1 MFRYTLRRILLMI
14 PTFIGASALIFVAG
28 FALPGDPVSA
38 FGGERALS
46 ENTRQILEERYRLD
60 QPLIN
65 QYVGYMSDVV
75 LHFDLGESVLRR
87 RPVKD
92 IFWDAFP
99 NTVRLALLAVT
110 IEIAIGLVAGVLAA
124 LRKGRFIDQL
134 VLVSTTLVVSIPV
147 FVLGFASQN
156 LLGVKF
162 HIFPI
167 AGLNE
172 GFKSYLLPAFV
183 LAALSLAYVARLTRT
198 SLVETMR
205 SDYIQTAR
213 AKGLRPSRVIGRHG
227 LRNALIPVVTYI
239 GIDLAFLMGGAI
251 VTETVFNIPG
261 AGFAL
266 VRAIGTRDNAIVVG
280 FTLAAVMIFLIVSLV
295 IDLLYAVLDP
305 RIRYE

>member
-1 MFRYTLRRILLMI
+1 MFRFTVRRVLLMI
-14 PTFIGASALIFVAG
+14 PTFIGASAIIFFAG

-38 FGGERALS
+38 FGGERELS
-46 ENTRQILEERYRLD
+46 DSTRAVLEERYRLD
-60 QPLIN
+60 QPLLN
-65 QYVGYMSDVV
+65 QYVGYMSDLV
-75 LHFDLGESVLRR
+75 LDFDLGESVLRR
-87 RPVKD
+87 RPVND
-92 IFWDAFP
+92 IFWEAFP
-99 NTVRLALLAVT
+99 NTARLALLAVA
-110 IEIAIGLVAGVLAA
+110 IEIVIGLAAGVLAA

-134 VLVSTTLVVSIPV
+134 VLVSTTLVVAIPV
-147 FVLGFASQN
+147 FVLGFASQV
-156 LLGVKF
+156 LLGVKLGW
-162 HIFPI
+162 FPI

-205 SDYIQTAR
+205 QDYVRTAQ

-261 AGFAL
+261 VGFAL

-280 FTLAAVMIFLIVSLV
+280 FTLAAVIMFLLISLI

>member
-1 MFRYTLRRILLMI
+1 MFRYTVRRTLLMI
-14 PTFIGASALIFVAG
+14 PTFIGASAIIFFAG

-46 ENTRQILEERYRLD
+46 EATRQVLEERYRLD

-65 QYVGYMSDVV
+65 QYLGYMSDVV
-75 LHFDLGESVLRR
+75 LHQDLGESVLRR
-87 RPVKD
+87 RSVND

-99 NTVRLALLAVT
+99 NTFRLAMLAAA
-110 IEIAIGLVAGVLAA
+110 IEIVIGLAAGVLAA
-124 LRKGRFIDQL
+124 LRKGKFIDQL
-134 VLVSTTLVVSIPV
+134 VLISTTLVVSIPV
-147 FVLGFASQN
+147 FVLAFASQIYFGVE
-156 LLGVKF
+156 LG
-162 HIFPI
+162 IFPI

-172 GFKSYLLPAFV
+172 GLKSYLLPAFV

-205 SDYIQTAR
+205 SDYIRTAQ

-239 GIDLAFLMGGAI
+239 GIDIAVLMGGAI

-280 FTLAAVMIFLIVSLV
+280 FTLAAVIIFLLVSLL

>member
-1 MFRYTLRRILLMI
+1 MFRFTVRRTLLMI
-14 PTFIGASALIFVAG
+14 PTFIGASAIIFFAG

-46 ENTRQILEERYRLD
+46 PATRQVLEKRYRLD

-65 QYVGYMSDVV
+65 QYIGYMGDVV
-75 LHFDLGESVLRR
+75 LRQDLGESVLKRR
-87 RPVKD
+87 SVNS

-99 NTVRLALLAVT
+99 NTVRLASLAVS
-110 IEIAIGLVAGVLAA
+110 IEIVIGLAAGVLAA

-134 VLVSTTLVVSIPV
+134 VLISTTLIVAIPV

-156 LLGVKF
+156 LLGVRF
-162 HIFPI
+162 RIFPI

-172 GFKSYLLPAFV
+172 GLKSYLLPAFV

-205 SDYIQTAR
+205 QDYIRTAQ

-227 LRNALIPVVTYI
+227 LRNALVPVITYI
-239 GIDLAFLMGGAI
+239 GIDLAALMGGAI

-261 AGFAL
+261 VGFAL

-280 FTLAAVMIFLIVSLV
+280 FTLAAVMIFLVVSLL

>member
-1 MFRYTLRRILLMI
+1 MFRFTARRVLLMI
-14 PTFIGASALIFVAG
+14 PTFIGASAIIFFAG

-38 FGGERALS
+38 FGGERELS
-46 ENTRQILEERYRLD
+46 DSTRAVLEERYRLD
-60 QPLIN
+60 QPLLN
-65 QYVGYMSDVV
+65 QYVGYMSDLV
-75 LHFDLGESVLRR
+75 LDFDLGESVLRR
-87 RPVKD
+87 RPVND
-92 IFWDAFP
+92 IFWEAFP
-99 NTVRLALLAVT
+99 NTARLALLAVA
-110 IEIAIGLVAGVLAA
+110 IEIVIGLAAGVLAA

-134 VLVSTTLVVSIPV
+134 VLVSTTLVVAIPV
-147 FVLGFASQN
+147 FVLGFASQV
-156 LLGVKF
+156 LLGVKLGW
-162 HIFPI
+162 FPI

-205 SDYIQTAR
+205 QDYVRTAQ

-261 AGFAL
+261 VGFAL

-280 FTLAAVMIFLIVSLV
+280 FTLAAVIMFLLISLI

>member
-1 MFRYTLRRILLMI
+1 MFRFIVRRVLLMI
-14 PTFIGASALIFVAG
+14 PTFIGASALIFFAG

-46 ENTRQILEERYRLD
+46 ENTRAILEARYRLD

-65 QYVGYMSDVV
+65 QYIGYMGDVV
-75 LHFDLGESVLRR
+75 LDFDFGESVLRR
-87 RPVKD
+87 RSVSS

-99 NTVRLALLAVT
+99 NTVRLALLAIS
-110 IEIAIGLVAGVLAA
+110 IEITIGLAAGVLAA

-134 VLVSTTLVVSIPV
+134 VLVTTTLVVAIPV

-156 LLGVKF
+156 LLGVRFK
-162 HIFPI
+162 IFPI

-205 SDYIQTAR
+205 QDYIRTAQ
-213 AKGLRPSRVIGRHG
+213 AKGLRPSRVTGRHG

-261 AGFAL
+261 VGFAL

-280 FTLAAVMIFLIVSLV
+280 FTMAAVIIFLLISLI

>member
-1 MFRYTLRRILLMI
+1 MLRFTVRRILLMI
-14 PTFIGASALIFVAG
+14 PTFIGASMLIFFAG

-46 ENTRQILEERYRLD
+46 ESTRQVLEARYRLD

-65 QYVGYMSDVV
+65 QYIGYMGDVI
-75 LHFDLGESVLRR
+75 LDFDLGESVLKRR
-87 RPVKD
+87 SVND

-99 NTVRLALLAVT
+99 NTVRLALLAVS
-110 IEIAIGLVAGVLAA
+110 IEIVIGLIAGVLAA

-134 VLVSTTLVVSIPV
+134 VLVTTTLVVSIPV

-156 LLGVKF
+156 LLGVRF
-162 HIFPI
+162 RIFPI

-198 SLVETMR
+198 SLVEVMGQ
-205 SDYIQTAR
+205 DYIRTAQ
-213 AKGLRPSRVIGRHG
+213 AKGLRPTRVIWRHG
-227 LRNALIPVVTYI
+227 LRNALIPVITYI
-239 GIDLAFLMGGAI
+239 GIDLAALFGGAI

-261 AGFAL
+261 VGFAL
-266 VRAIGTRDNAIVVG
+266 VRAIGTRDNSIVVG
-280 FTLAAVMIFLIVSLV
+280 FTLAAVMIFLLVSLI
-295 IDLLYAVLDP
+295 IDLAYAFLDP

>member
-1 MFRYTLRRILLMI
+1 MFRFIVRRVLLMI
-14 PTFIGASALIFVAG
+14 PTFIGASALIFFAG

-46 ENTRQILEERYRLD
+46 ENTRAILEARYRLD

-65 QYVGYMSDVV
+65 QYIGYMGDVV
-75 LHFDLGESVLRR
+75 LDFDFGESVLRR
-87 RPVKD
+87 RSVNS

-99 NTVRLALLAVT
+99 NTVRLALLAIT
-110 IEIAIGLVAGVLAA
+110 IEITIGLAAGVLAA

-134 VLVSTTLVVSIPV
+134 VLVTTTLVVAIPV

-156 LLGVKF
+156 LLGVRF
-162 HIFPI
+162 EIFPI

-205 SDYIQTAR
+205 QDYIRTAQ
-213 AKGLRPSRVIGRHG
+213 AKGLRPSRVTGRHG

-261 AGFAL
+261 VGFAL

-280 FTLAAVMIFLIVSLV
+280 FTMAAVIIFLLISLV